1 MTRGFTGWHMTGIMV
16 AFFGVVIAVNF
27 LMASYAVS
35 TFGGTVVDNSYV
47 ASQHFN
53 TWLAEARAQRALG
66 WSVEVAAG
74 ADRRVRIVPH
84 GPQGVLA
91 GATVSATAAH
101 PLGRVPARTLRFS
114 PGGDGS
120 FIADQALPAGRWQLH
135 VGLRDGRDAAWF
147 DEEVRL

>member
-1 MTRGFTGWHMTGIMV
+1 MTGIMI

-66 WSVEVAAG
+66 WSVDVAAG
-74 ADRRVRIVPH
+74 RDRRVRIAPR
-84 GPQGVLA
+84 GPRGVLA

-101 PLGRVPARTLRFS
+101 PLGRVPARTLLFS
-114 PGGDGS
+114 PAGDGS
-120 FIADQALPAGRWQLH
+120 FVADQSLPAGRWQLH
-135 VGLRDGRDAAWF
+135 VSLRDGRDEARF
-147 DEEVRL
+147 EEEVRL